1 MAQPPM
7 SIDELNRR
15 MTVLAKYLRRGW
27 SLNKAAA
34 AASEELG
41 VSERTFRRDL
51 DRARDRAALGE
62 PVIVPSL
69 NEPTLEERLH
79 NILRRKRPYTLNEIA
94 EETGHSPE
102 AVQGTIKNLREQGL
116 NVVSKG
122 NGFMVSGDVAPG
134 SGNVVELVS
143 DENNCFRFGALG
155 DNHLC
160 SKYERLDVLHALYD
174 RYVDRGVQ
182 HVFNTGNWIDGEA
195 RFNTHDIHIHG
206 MSPQVKYL
214 AQNYPEREGLTT
226 YAVAGDDHE
235 GWYAQRHGVD
245 IGRLAVNAMNDM
257 GREDWVDLGYME
269 AYIRLVNR
277 NSGMSATLS
286 VMHPGGGSA
295 YALSYAP
302 QKIVEA
308 FEGGEKP
315 AVLLVGHYHKMEA
328 LNIRNVWTLQTGCTQ
343 DQTPFMRK
351 KKLSAHVGGCMVD
364 LEQDPK
370 TGAIVG
376 FTPHM
381 WRWFNR
387 GYYAGRW
394 SPFGE
399 VTRAERS
406 P

>member
-1 MAQPPM
+1 MASKAM

-27 SLNKAAA
+27 SLNKATAA
-34 AASEELG
+34 AGEELE
-41 VSERTFRRDL
+41 VSERTLRRDL

-79 NILRRKRPYTLNEIA
+79 AILRRKRPATLNEIA
-94 EETGHSPE
+94 EETGHSVE
-102 AVQGTIKNLREQGL
+102 AVQGTIKGLREQGL
-116 NVVSKG
+116 NVVTKG
-122 NGFMVSGDVAPG
+122 NGFMISGDVAPG
-134 SGNVVELVS
+134 TANVIELVS
-143 DENNCFRFGALG
+143 DENNMFRFGALG

-160 SKYERLDVLHALYD
+160 SKYERLDVLHAVYD
-174 RYVDRGVQ
+174 RYVERGV
-182 HVFNTGNWIDGEA
+182 HAVFNTGNWIDGEA
-195 RFNTHDIHIHG
+195 RFNMHDIHIHG
-206 MSPQVKYL
+206 LTPQLQYL
-214 AQNYPEREGLTT
+214 AQNYPEREGVCT

-235 GWYAQRHGVD
+235 GWYAQRMGVD
-245 IGRLAVNAMNDM
+245 IGRLAVNAMNDL

-269 AYIRLVNR
+269 SYIRLVNA
-277 NSGMSATLS
+277 NSGMSAIMS

-315 AVLLVGHYHKMEA
+315 AVLLIGHYHKMEA

-370 TGAIVG
+370 TGAIIG

-399 VTRAERS
+399 VEKAERS